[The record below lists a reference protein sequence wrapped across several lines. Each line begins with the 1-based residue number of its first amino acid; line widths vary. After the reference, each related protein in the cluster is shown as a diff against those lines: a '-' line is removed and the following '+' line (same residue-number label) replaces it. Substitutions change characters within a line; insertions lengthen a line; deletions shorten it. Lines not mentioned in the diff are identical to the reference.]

1 MNKTIK
7 DFFSVLY
14 PFFPFWAWAFH
25 LLGPKPISFYLNP
38 FLIPLALY
46 LLANSKRRIPR
57 YLTFFI
63 LFTVYHLFSS
73 FINNTIPPGTN
84 KIFFILFD
92 SNVFAC
98 TLLIL
103 AVHTDFD
110 GVFISNMNKR
120 IFLIVVISLIV
131 SVVQIKDPSF
141 FFNPLARGDETMGAD
156 EEIRNSSIYSWDTS
170 NSVGITFPILI
181 SILLNFYDT
190 RKAGFFITL
199 LSGIVVSFLTRAR
212 YVMLSVII
220 VIGQLF
226 FSKIKSFSKKL
237 ILAGSFVAL
246 ILLLLFVAKQTGFDI
261 EKIISSR
268 ILEKDS
274 EMESAKARIISYE
287 VFIKKFPENPV
298 FGVGPLTRPDVIDL
312 LGGGIPIIHVGYL
325 SYLYFYGLVGCFFL
339 FVSLFYLLRDT
350 WQVGR
355 RYKFWGSFYGILA
368 FCIAN
373 TTFVYFNFAEMGIVL
388 AVIYARYYNTAYTE
402 EQDTEDAEVVVPR

>member
-1 MNKTIK
+1 MNRTIK

-25 LLGPKPISFYLNP
+25 LLGPKPIAFYLN
-38 FLIPLALY
+38 LILLPLAVYILSASKKRLPKY
-46 LLANSKRRIPR
+46 LF
-57 YLTFFI
+57 FFI
-63 LFTVYHLFSS
+63 LFTLYHLASS

-84 KIFFILFD
+84 KLFFILFD
-92 SNVFAC
+92 PNVFAC

-103 AVHTDFD
+103 AEHTYFD
-110 GVFISNMNKR
+110 GRFIAKMNKR

-220 VIGQLF
+220 VIMQLF

-237 ILAGSFVAL
+237 ILAGSFVVL
-246 ILLLLFVAKQTGFDI
+246 VFLLLFVAKQTGFDI

-325 SYLYFYGLVGCFFL
+325 SYLYFYGIIGCLFL
-339 FVSLFYLLRDT
+339 FISLYYLLRDS
-350 WQVGR
+350 WRVGMQ
-355 RYKFWGSFYGILA
+355 YNFWGSFYGILA

-388 AVIYARYYNTAYTE
+388 AVIYVRYYNTAYTE
-402 EQDTEDAEVVVPR
+402 EQDIADADVSVHR